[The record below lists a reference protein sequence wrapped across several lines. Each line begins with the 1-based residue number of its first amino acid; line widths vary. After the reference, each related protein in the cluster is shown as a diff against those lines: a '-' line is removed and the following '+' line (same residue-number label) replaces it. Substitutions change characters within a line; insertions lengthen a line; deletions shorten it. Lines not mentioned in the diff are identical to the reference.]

1 MLLAVAVL
9 VVATACTGQQ
19 QTPKGYGD
27 TTSKNFQRGCVS
39 ASTEQ
44 RIDNPVEVCACAYK
58 AVVAKIPFKEFKK
71 VYSDLRDDPG
81 PLPERFSA
89 IMTDCVDQEST
100 PG

>member
-1 MLLAVAVL
+1 MLAAVVL
-9 VVATACTGQQ
+9 IVATACTGQQ

-27 TTSKNFQRGCVS
+27 TTSKNFQKGCVA
-39 ASTEQ
+39 ASKE
-44 RIDNPVEVCACAYK
+44 RIDNPVEVCGCAYK
-58 AVVAKIPFKEFKK
+58 AVTAKIPFKDFKK

-89 IMTDCVDQEST
+89 IMSDCVDQEST